1 MALRLQL
8 RPGERLLV
16 AGTVLRNGSQRATL
30 WIESEAPVL
39 READILPPR
48 LVRTPCERVYLALE
62 MLYVEPACAASHRA
76 AYDTLAAEV
85 RSAAPS
91 CAPDLDAVDAL
102 VRAGDIYR
110 ALRRARTL
118 LAREK
123 ELLAHVA

>member
-1 MALRLQL
+1 MSLRIQL

-16 AGTVLRNGSQRATL
+16 GGTVLRNGSQRATL
-30 WIESEAPVL
+30 WIENEVPVL

-62 MLYVEPACAASHRA
+62 MLYVEPARADAHRA
-76 AYDTLAAEV
+76 AYEALAAEV
-85 RSAAPS
+85 RNAAPS
-91 CAPDLDAVDAL
+91 CGSDLDAVDEQ
-102 VRAGDIYR
+102 VRSGDVYR
-110 ALRRARTL
+110 ALRRARAL

>member
-1 MALRLQL
+1 MALRIQL

-16 AGTVLRNGSQRATL
+16 AGTVLRNGSQRSTL
-30 WIESEAPVL
+30 WIESEATVL
-39 READILPPR
+39 REGDILPPR

-62 MLYVEPACAASHRA
+62 MLYVEPTRAESHRA
-76 AYDTLAAEV
+76 SYETLAAEV
-85 RSAAPS
+85 RHAAPS
-91 CAPDLDAVDAL
+91 CAPDLDAVDTL

-118 LAREK
+118 LTREK

>member
-1 MALRLQL
+1 MALRIQL

-16 AGTVLRNGSQRATL
+16 GGTVIRNGSQRSTL
-30 WIESEAPVL
+30 WIESAAPVL

-62 MLYVEPACAASHRA
+62 MLYVEPARA
-76 AYDTLAAEV
+76 AAHLAACEALAAEV
-85 RSAAPS
+85 RDAAPS
-91 CAPDLDAVDAL
+91 LAPDLEAVDAL
-102 VRAGDIYR
+102 VRSGDVYR